1 MIFKR
6 KKRHK
11 STKHGEITSGS
22 RGESRTPTTYKL
34 QLYVATP
41 EKSLCALQLKLKN
54 IRHLPKH
61 CSPMVLTF

>member
-41 EKSLCALQLKLKN
+41 
-54 IRHLPKH
+54 
-61 CSPMVLTF
+61 

>member
-11 STKHGEITSGS
+11 STKHGEITS
-22 RGESRTPTTYKL
+22 ESRTPTTYKL
-34 QLYVATP
+34 QLYVATR
-41 EKSLCALQLKLKN
+41 EKRLCALQLKLKN

-61 CSPMVLTF
+61 YSPMVLTF